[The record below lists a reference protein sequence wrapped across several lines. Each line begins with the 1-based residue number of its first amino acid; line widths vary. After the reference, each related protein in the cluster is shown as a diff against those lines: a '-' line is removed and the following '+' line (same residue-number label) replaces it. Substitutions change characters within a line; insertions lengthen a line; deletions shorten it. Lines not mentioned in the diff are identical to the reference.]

1 MATTERGIYYTT
13 TANDADVADLNA
25 ITKRIADSVEAALDQ
40 WDAEHPHGVF
50 LTDAGGF
57 ATISIPVAPAG
68 KRWCVTTGV
77 ENTAGG
83 NPTIVQVT
91 VLDVTPYFYAQ
102 AYQWAGAWMGVRA
115 EISWHASLVPAAG

>member
-13 TANDADVADLNA
+13 GANDADIADLNV

-40 WDAEHPHGVF
+40 WDAEHPHGVVR
-50 LTDAGGF
+50 TDGGGV
-57 ATISIPVAPAG
+57 TIDIPVAPAG

-91 VLDVTPYFYAQ
+91 VLDVVPYFYAT
-102 AYQWAGAWMGVRA
+102 AYQWAGAWMAVPA
-115 EISWHASLVPAAG
+115 EISWHASLVPAEG